1 MAGWYFFWVYW
12 VGLLGG
18 GAIAGGVCWGCFAS
32 AFCMC
37 LSLVGLSYRG
47 DSCIRLVDLLDL
59 LSIDRLSVTSN
70 TVSIGLATKYL
81 CNGWMS

>member
-1 MAGWYFFWVYW
+1 
-12 VGLLGG
+12 
-18 GAIAGGVCWGCFAS
+18 
-32 AFCMC
+32 MC

-70 TVSIGLATKYL
+70 TVSIGLARLATKYL

>member
-1 MAGWYFFWVYW
+1 
-12 VGLLGG
+12 
-18 GAIAGGVCWGCFAS
+18 
-32 AFCMC
+32 MC